1 MGTEVL
7 NIGLDDQINAVRAK
21 RPLRLPTVISKDETL
36 KVIGALDGIHR
47 LMAMLL
53 YGSGLRLMECIRL
66 RVKDI
71 DFRLN
76 QIIVRDGKGARDRAT
91 LLPENVK
98 PALKDHLQKV
108 KLLDQD
114 DLAKGY
120 ARVYLP
126 YALERKYPNA
136 NREWGWQYVF
146 PSKSLSTDPRSG
158 EIRRHHINES
168 TLHKA
173 VKKAARR

>member
-136 NREWGWQYVF
+136 NRE
-146 PSKSLSTDPRSG
+146 
-158 EIRRHHINES
+158 
-168 TLHKA
+168 
-173 VKKAARR
+173 

>member
-1 MGTEVL
+1 M
-7 NIGLDDQINAVRAK
+7 NLDDQINAVRAK
-21 RPLRLPTVISKDETL
+21 RPLRLPTVMSKDETL
-36 KVIGALDGIHR
+36 RVIRALDGVHR

-53 YGSGLRLMECIRL
+53 YGSGVRLMECVRL
-66 RVKDI
+66 RVKDL
-71 DFRLN
+71 DFSLN

-91 LLPENVK
+91 LLPENAK
-98 PALKDHLQKV
+98 PGLKDHLQKV
-108 KLLDQD
+108 KLLHQD

-120 ARVYLP
+120 GRVYLP
-126 YALERKYPNA
+126 DAPERKYPNA

-146 PSKSLSTDPRSG
+146 PSKTLSRDPRSG
-158 EIRRHHINES
+158 ERRRHHINES